1 MTKRKPKPEFLPE
14 PEVEP
19 VLEAKELAKDYGD
32 QLGLD
37 PTTLRIGA
45 GELVLLV
52 GPNGAGKSTF
62 LGLCAGLL
70 EPTGG
75 EALVTGAEVGS
86 MAARAA
92 TSVIPDDPV
101 LYDDLSVWEHA
112 QYVAR
117 LHHVD
122 DWEPLGE
129 ELLHRL
135 GLEQR
140 RDDLPSR
147 FSRGL
152 RQKTSLLLGLLRPA
166 DLLLIDEPFV
176 GLDSPGQATLVELLE
191 EIVAAG
197 VTAVVSS
204 HQLDLA
210 DRASRCVGLRDG
222 AVVHDG
228 EASRDVV
235 RDLTGG

>member
-1 MTKRKPKPEFLPE
+1 MSDSE
-14 PEVEP
+14 PA
-19 VLEAKELAKDYGD
+19 LETRELAKDYGD

-37 PTTLRIGA
+37 PTTLRVEP

-70 EPTGG
+70 EPTSG
-75 EALVTGAEVGS
+75 EVLVSGAEVGS
-86 MAARAA
+86 QAARAS
-92 TSVIPDDPV
+92 TSVIPDEPV

-112 QYVAR
+112 EYVAR
-117 LHHVD
+117 LHQMD
-122 DWEPLGE
+122 EWEVLAG
-129 ELLHRL
+129 ELLDRL
-135 GLEQR
+135 RLTDR

-166 DLLLIDEPFV
+166 ELLLIDEPFV
-176 GLDSPGQATLVELLE
+176 GLDAAGQRTLVELLDE
-191 EIVAAG
+191 VVAAG

-210 DRASRCVGLRDG
+210 DRASRCIGLRDG
-222 AVVHDG
+222 GVVHDG
-228 EASRDVV
+228 EASRDIV
-235 RDLTGG
+235 RGLTAG